1 MRAKLDPSS
10 VNGGPLLGL
19 NGVVVKSHGSS
30 DAMGFA
36 NAIKVAASLA
46 RSGYAEEI
54 SAKINHLESVLH
66 AEPQLPPSEAQA

>member
-1 MRAKLDPSS
+1 
-10 VNGGPLLGL
+10 
-19 NGVVVKSHGSS
+19 
-30 DAMGFA
+30 MGFA